1 MEQST
6 HRDFTHTEYT
16 CADGVQIFCRRET
29 ARAVMRKDMYEVV
42 YTRPR
47 NGLCLQ
53 RDMPPTLVVRDTK
66 MSRDAAEVM
75 TGGLARTYS
84 LPPTVLK
91 VCSSAFA
98 ERKQLQSVR
107 LNEGLVTL
115 EERCFANTG
124 IRRLVFPSSVRD
136 IGSSAFMQCES
147 LQLVDLGASGLKSL
161 GADAF
166 AECGRLR

>member
-1 MEQST
+1 MEQSA
-6 HRDFTHTEYT
+6 HWDFTHTEYT

-29 ARAVMRKDMYEVV
+29 ARVVMRKDMYEVV

-53 RDMPPTLVVRDTK
+53 RDMPPTLVVRDAM
-66 MSRDAAEVM
+66 MSRGATEVA
-75 TGGLARTYS
+75 TGSLARTYS

-91 VCSSAFA
+91 VCSNAFA

-115 EERCFANTG
+115 EERCFTNTG

-166 AECGRLR
+166 AECGHLR